1 MENFNRHQT
10 TRLHQLCGIED
21 GFRGDIDIAP
31 LELSI
36 HSREFAKLN
45 KTGHFHHRKEI
56 LDIFTK
62 SPSKIIS
69 HSQLFAEA
77 ERDAQNRVVN
87 CSTEAAKSKL
97 IQRHSNQ
104 VFISGEPGIGK
115 STFSQQLVE
124 EMLDPNTKLYE
135 TDFVFYVRFR
145 DLDYVNEMDFLEFL
159 TMHDPFLLDFAV
171 QDRIKLLEHF
181 GTCKN
186 VSIVIDGFDE
196 ADIKS
201 LANLSKCHLSTKA
214 TAVTF
219 IKSLFFGDI
228 FPFAKKIITSR
239 PRQLAELSDNILPQF
254 FFVVNLLGLS
264 DEGQRKIC
272 ESVCKNPIQSFKILN
287 YLKSHPDLKSYCYV
301 PVNAIVTMRILKE
314 TREDEW
320 KQLDSLSSILVA
332 ALKVWFLRKLSQN
345 KSVVFQARKIAE
357 MAYEAFCDDR
367 FYFKKWHF
375 NKMGVDLKNLM
386 TFMTN
391 VEFFLFNGTDIHCY
405 FIHLMWQEL
414 FVAFKLILFTDEEK
428 LTDIIPDLNV
438 VKYEMVLNF
447 LFGLCN
453 ENTQTEL
460 LGQVEAKD
468 LNSSTDRKKC
478 KDLVEHFAIQ
488 KIGESG
494 GRNFESLIQVF
505 GWIHEMRDDGFTVQA
520 ADCLNNEFFIDSQ
533 ILPTDV
539 PCLNYMLRHR
549 STPMT
554 LDVLNPEFVGNSFEY
569 FMKELKVTLETNS
582 KIKVSHELK
591 QCSATNFVVFFC
603 YKCLQIVLKKVF
615 FLLENIFKGKSKVPK

>member
-1 MENFNRHQT
+1 MENFKTHQT
-10 TRLHQLCGIED
+10 TRLHQLCGEED

-31 LELSI
+31 LELSTQ
-36 HSREFAKLN
+36 SREFAKLN
-45 KTGHFHHRKEI
+45 KTGHFHYRKEI
-56 LDIFTK
+56 LDIYIK
-62 SPSKIIS
+62 SPSEIIS

-77 ERDAQNRVVN
+77 ERDAQNRAVN
-87 CSTEAAKSKL
+87 CSTEAAASKL

-124 EMLDPNTKLYE
+124 EMLDPNTKLFE
-135 TDFVFYVRFR
+135 TEFVFYVRFR
-145 DLDYVNEMDFLEFL
+145 DVNYINEMDFLEFL

-171 QDRIKLLEHF
+171 QDRIKLLKHF

-186 VSIVIDGFDE
+186 VSIVMDGFDE

-201 LANLSKCHLSTKA
+201 LANFSKCQLSAKA

-239 PRQLAELSDNILPQF
+239 PRQLAELSNNILPQF

-264 DEGQRKIC
+264 DDGQRKIC
-272 ESVCKNPIQSFKILN
+272 NSVCKNPFQSVKILN
-287 YLKSHPDLKSYCYV
+287 YLNSHPDLKSYCYV

-320 KQLDSLSSILVA
+320 KQLVSLTSILVA

-345 KSVVFQARKIAE
+345 ESVVFQAKEIAE
-357 MAYEAFCDDR
+357 MAYEAFCNDR

-375 NKMGVDLKNLM
+375 NKMGVDRKNLM

-405 FIHLMWQEL
+405 FIHLVWQEL

-428 LTDIIPDLNV
+428 LNDIIPNLNV
-438 VKYEMVLNF
+438 VKYEMVSKF

-453 ENTQTEL
+453 EDTQTEL

-478 KDLVEHFAIQ
+478 KELLKNFAIQ
-488 KIGESG
+488 NIRRSG
-494 GRNFESLIQVF
+494 GDYFKSLIQVF
-505 GWIHEMRDDGFTVQA
+505 SWIHEMRDDGFTVQA
-520 ADCLNNEFFIDSQ
+520 ANCLNNKFFIRSH

-549 STPMT
+549 TSPMT
-554 LDVLNPEFVGNSFEY
+554 LYVKNPDFVGNSFEY
-569 FMKELKVTLETNS
+569 FMKELKVTLENNS

-615 FLLENIFKGKSKVPK
+615 Y

>member
-1 MENFNRHQT
+1 MENFKTHQT
-10 TRLHQLCGIED
+10 TRLHQLCGEED

-36 HSREFAKLN
+36 QSREFAKLN
-45 KTGHFHHRKEI
+45 KTGSFHHRKEI
-56 LDIFTK
+56 LDIFTE
-62 SPSKIIS
+62 SSSKIIS

-77 ERDAQNRVVN
+77 KRDAQNRAVN
-87 CSTEAAKSKL
+87 CSTEAAASKL

-124 EMLDPNTKLYE
+124 EMLDPNTKLYKTE
-135 TDFVFYVRFR
+135 FVFYVRFR

-159 TMHDPFLLDFAV
+159 TMHDPFLVDFAV
-171 QDRIKLLEHF
+171 QDRIELLEHF

-186 VSIVIDGFDE
+186 VSIVMDGLDE

-201 LANLSKCHLSTKA
+201 LANFSKCHLSAKA

-219 IKSLFFGDI
+219 IKNLFFGELL
-228 FPFAKKIITSR
+228 PYAKKIITSR
-239 PRQLAELSDNILPQF
+239 PRQLVELFNNILPQF

-272 ESVCKNPIQSFKILN
+272 YSICKNLSESFKILEYLN
-287 YLKSHPDLKSYCYV
+287 NHPYLKRYCYV

-320 KQLDSLSSILVA
+320 KQLDSLTSIFVT
-332 ALKVWFLRKLSQN
+332 ALNVWFFRKL
-345 KSVVFQARKIAE
+345 KHFPAKEIAE
-357 MAYEAFCDDR
+357 LAYEAFCNDR

-375 NKMGVDLKNLM
+375 NKMGIDLKNLM

-428 LTDIIPDLNV
+428 LNDIIPNLNV
-438 VKYEMVLNF
+438 VKYEMVLKF

-453 ENTQTEL
+453 EDTQTEL
-460 LGQVEAKD
+460 LGHVEAKD
-468 LNSSTDRKKC
+468 LNSLTDRKNC
-478 KDLVEHFAIQ
+478 KELLKNFAIQ
-488 KIGESG
+488 KISKSG
-494 GRNFESLIQVF
+494 GIDFPSLIEVF

-520 ADCLNNEFFIDSQ
+520 ADCLNNELFVSSCQ
-533 ILPTDV
+533 ILPIDV

-549 STPMT
+549 TTPMT
-554 LDVLNPEFVGNSFEY
+554 LYVENPDFVENSFEY
-569 FMKELKVTLETNS
+569 FMKELKVTLENNS
-582 KIKVSHELK
+582 NIKVSHELK
-591 QCSATNFVVFFC
+591 QCSAANFVV
-603 YKCLQIVLKKVF
+603 VF
-615 FLLENIFKGKSKVPK
+615 FLRMLADCTEKKFFFY

>member
-1 MENFNRHQT
+1 MCLGENFETHQT
-10 TRLHQLCGIED
+10 TRLHQLCGEED

-31 LELSI
+31 LELSTQ
-36 HSREFAKLN
+36 SREFAKLN
-45 KTGHFHHRKEI
+45 KTRHFHHRKEI
-56 LDIFTK
+56 LDIFIK

-69 HSQLFAEA
+69 HPQLFAEA
-77 ERDAQNRVVN
+77 ERDAQNRAVT
-87 CSTEAAKSKL
+87 CKTEAAASKF

-135 TDFVFYVRFR
+135 TEFVFYVRFR

-159 TMHDPFLLDFAV
+159 TMHDPFLLHFAV
-171 QDRIKLLEHF
+171 QDRIKVLEHF

-186 VSIVIDGFDE
+186 VSIVMDGFDE

-201 LANLSKCHLSTKA
+201 SANLSKCHLFAKA

-239 PRQLAELSDNILPQF
+239 PRQLAEWSNNILPQF
-254 FFVVNLLGLS
+254 FYVVNLLGLS
-264 DEGQRKIC
+264 DDGQRKIC
-272 ESVCKNPIQSFKILN
+272 DSVCKNPIQSSKILN
-287 YLKSHPDLKSYCYV
+287 YVNSHPDLKSYCYV

-314 TREDEW
+314 TRENEW
-320 KQLDSLSSILVA
+320 KQLDSLTSILVA
-332 ALKVWFLRKLSQN
+332 ALKVWFLRRLSQN
-345 KSVVFQARKIAE
+345 KSVVFQAKEIAE

-375 NKMGVDLKNLM
+375 NEMGVDLKNLM

-428 LTDIIPDLNV
+428 LNDIIPNLNV
-438 VKYEMVLNF
+438 VKYEMVLKF

-453 ENTQTEL
+453 EDTQTEL

-478 KDLVEHFAIQ
+478 KELLRNFAIE
-488 KIGESG
+488 KIRESG

-520 ADCLNNEFFIDSQ
+520 ADCLNNKFFIQ
-533 ILPTDV
+533 GHILPSDV

-549 STPMT
+549 TTPMT
-554 LDVLNPEFVGNSFEY
+554 LCVKNPLFVGNSFEY
-569 FMKELKVTLETNS
+569 FTKELKVTSENNS

-591 QCSATNFVVFFC
+591 QCSATTFVVFFL
-603 YKCLQIVLKKVF
+603 LQMFTDCTEKSF
-615 FLLENIFKGKSKVPK
+615 FSIRKHL

>member
-1 MENFNRHQT
+1 MTYQT
-10 TRLHQLCGIED
+10 TRLHQSCGEED
-21 GFRGDIDIAP
+21 GFRGDIDIVP
-31 LELSI
+31 LELSTQ
-36 HSREFAKLN
+36 SREFAKLN

-56 LDIFTK
+56 LDIFIK

-77 ERDAQNRVVN
+77 ERDAQNRAVN
-87 CSTEAAKSKL
+87 CSTEAAASKL
-97 IQRHSNQ
+97 IQRHSKQ

-115 STFSQQLVE
+115 STFCQQLVE
-124 EMLDPNTKLYE
+124 DMLDPNTKLYKTE
-135 TDFVFYVRFR
+135 FVFYVRFR
-145 DLDYVNEMDFLEFL
+145 DLDYVNQMNFLEFL
-159 TMHDPFLLDFAV
+159 TMHNPFLVDFAV
-171 QDRIKLLEHF
+171 QDRIKVLEHF

-186 VSIVIDGFDE
+186 VSIVMDGFDE

-201 LANLSKCHLSTKA
+201 LANFSKCHLSAKA
-214 TAVTF
+214 IAVTF
-219 IKSLFFGDI
+219 IKNLFFGDI

-239 PRQLAELSDNILPQF
+239 PRQLAELSGKILPQF
-254 FFVVNLLGLS
+254 FFVVNLLGLN
-264 DEGQRKIC
+264 DDGQRKIC
-272 ESVCKNPIQSFKILN
+272 DSVCKNPVQSFNILR
-287 YLKSHPDLKSYCYV
+287 YLNSHPDLKSYCYV

-320 KQLDSLSSILVA
+320 KQLDSLTSIFVA

-345 KSVVFQARKIAE
+345 ESVVFQAKEIAE
-357 MAYEAFCDDR
+357 MAYEAFCNDR

-375 NKMGVDLKNLM
+375 NEMGVDLKNLM

-428 LTDIIPDLNV
+428 LTDIISNINV
-438 VKYEMVLNF
+438 VKYEMVLKF
-447 LFGLCN
+447 LYGLCN
-453 ENTQTEL
+453 EDTQTEL
-460 LGQVEAKD
+460 LGQVEAKN

-478 KDLVEHFAIQ
+478 KELLRNFAIQ
-488 KIGESG
+488 KIRESG
-494 GRNFESLIQVF
+494 GDDFESLIEVF

-520 ADCLNNEFFIDSQ
+520 ADCLDNKFFIRRQ
-533 ILPTDV
+533 VLPTDV

-549 STPMT
+549 TTPMT
-554 LDVLNPEFVGNSFEY
+554 LHVMNPELVGNSFEY
-569 FMKELKVTLETNS
+569 FMKELKVTLENNS

-591 QCSATNFVVFFC
+591 QCSGLRLLWYFFL
-603 YKCLQIVLKKVF
+603 LQMFTVCTEKS
-615 FLLENIFKGKSKVPK
+615 FLLENIFKGKSKVSK

>member
-1 MENFNRHQT
+1 MKNYKTHQT
-10 TRLHQLCGIED
+10 TRLHQLCGEED

-31 LELSI
+31 LKLSTQ
-36 HSREFAKLN
+36 SREFAKLN
-45 KTGHFHHRKEI
+45 KTGHFHQRKEI
-56 LDIFTK
+56 LNIFTE
-62 SPSKIIS
+62 SPSNIIS

-77 ERDAQNRVVN
+77 QRDAQNRAVN
-87 CSTEAAKSKL
+87 CSTEAAASKL

-115 STFSQQLVE
+115 STFSQQLVKK
-124 EMLDPNTKLYE
+124 MLDPVIKLYK

-145 DLDYVNEMDFLEFL
+145 DLDYVKQMNFLEFL
-159 TMHDPFLLDFAV
+159 TMNDPFLLDFAV
-171 QDRIKLLEHF
+171 QDRIKLLKHF

-186 VSIVIDGFDE
+186 VSIVMDGLDE
-196 ADIKS
+196 ADIKP
-201 LANLSKCHLSTKA
+201 LASVSECHFSEKA

-219 IKSLFFGDI
+219 IKNLFFGDL

-239 PRQLAELSDNILPQF
+239 PRQFAELSNNIFPQS

-264 DEGQRKIC
+264 GEGQRKIC
-272 ESVCKNPIQSFKILN
+272 NSICKNPSESAKILE
-287 YLKSHPDLKSYCYV
+287 YLNSHPDLKSYCYV

-314 TREDEW
+314 TGEDEW
-320 KQLDSLSSILVA
+320 KQLDSLTSILVT
-332 ALKVWFLRKLSQN
+332 ALNVWFLHKLDH
-345 KSVVFQARKIAE
+345 FQANEIAE

-391 VEFFLFNGTDIHCY
+391 IRFSFLGGTNIHCY
-405 FIHLMWQEL
+405 FVHLMWQEL
-414 FVAFKLILFTDEEK
+414 FVALKLILFTDEEK
-428 LTDIIPDLNV
+428 LNDIILNINV
-438 VKYEMVLNF
+438 VKYEMVLKF

-453 ENTQTEL
+453 EDTQTEL

-468 LNSSTDRKKC
+468 LNSPTDRIKC
-478 KDLVEHFAIQ
+478 KELLRNFAIQ
-488 KIGESG
+488 KIRESG
-494 GRNFESLIQVF
+494 GRAFKSLIQVF
-505 GWIHEMRDDGFTVQA
+505 VWIHEMRDDGFTVQA
-520 ADCLNNEFFIDSQ
+520 ADCLNNKFFVRSQ

-549 STPMT
+549 TTPMT
-554 LDVLNPEFVGNSFEY
+554 LYVVDPQFVRNSFKY
-569 FMKELKVTLETNS
+569 FMKELKVALENNF

-591 QCSATNFVVFFC
+591 QCSATNFAVVFLLRMLADC
-603 YKCLQIVLKKVF
+603 TEKRVF
-615 FLLENIFKGKSKVPK
+615 FY